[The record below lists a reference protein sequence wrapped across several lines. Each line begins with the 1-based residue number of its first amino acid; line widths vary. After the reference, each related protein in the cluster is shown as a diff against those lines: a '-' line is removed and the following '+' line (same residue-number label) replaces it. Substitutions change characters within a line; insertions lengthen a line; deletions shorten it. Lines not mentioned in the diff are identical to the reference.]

1 MAHLSENSHPLA
13 VEQVSI
19 HSSDEIYEAVQNFND
34 VCMVVLPLHS
44 EIDGYKNPLK
54 NIGSFIANVA
64 SKLGPG
70 ATLISLGEIADLVQ
84 IQSTIPSTV
93 RYQHWIAIKR
103 ISPREIDTCSLPN
116 YHFGA
121 LIHTRYKKS
130 LSHVK
135 TRIEY
140 TYCPNC
146 DKTTKDYG
154 GKKHTYHQYGTVMSD
169 VWRDIACELDGDLTP
184 IITRFRD
191 LLGLEP
197 YKKLLVLDCRL
208 MDYVPVSN
216 NETSIP
222 DWIQN
227 FNTVRETSSQ
237 YLLFGSDNEQ
247 KVSENDLP
255 LNFTDRL
262 INGDCLEQL
271 KEIPDNSVDFVF
283 TDPPYNLGKKYSGYT
298 DDLEIKEYFNWCDMW
313 IAELAR
319 ILKPGRTLALLN
331 IPIWSIR
338 HFLFMETVLQ
348 FQNWIAWD
356 ALSFPVR
363 LIMPAHYT
371 ILAFSKGKS
380 RELPGLIGEA
390 GQTSVSS
397 APLAFDSL
405 KPLAEEY
412 CLRST
417 CVQQRKMMQ
426 INDRAPL
433 TDLWWD
439 IHRLKH
445 NSRRV
450 DHPTQLPP
458 HLMYRLI
465 SVFTKPDEVVLDCF
479 NGSGTT
485 TLTAHQLG
493 RHYIG
498 IEKSPKYFKI
508 AQKRHEEITQGL
520 DPFRK
525 EERNLTAKNSPVPR
539 LLKQKYEV
547 PKKILQLEVK
557 RIAQK
562 LGKLPTREEVE
573 QNGKYP
579 IKYYDEYFVSWGE
592 VCAAA
597 RTTGMTEF
605 RDTSS
610 KISGNNDSG
619 LGVKQL
625 SFDIVDE
632 EN

>member
-1 MAHLSENSHPLA
+1 
-13 VEQVSI
+13 
-19 HSSDEIYEAVQNFND
+19 
-34 VCMVVLPLHS
+34 MVVLPLHS

-331 IPIWSIR
+331 
-338 HFLFMETVLQ
+338 TV
-348 FQNWIAWD
+348 
-356 ALSFPVR
+356 
-363 LIMPAHYT
+363 T
-371 ILAFSKGKS
+371 
-380 RELPGLIGEA
+380 
-390 GQTSVSS
+390 GQ
-397 APLAFDSL
+397 
-405 KPLAEEY
+405 
-412 CLRST
+412 
-417 CVQQRKMMQ
+417 
-426 INDRAPL
+426 
-433 TDLWWD
+433 
-439 IHRLKH
+439 
-445 NSRRV
+445 
-450 DHPTQLPP
+450 
-458 HLMYRLI
+458 
-465 SVFTKPDEVVLDCF
+465 
-479 NGSGTT
+479 
-485 TLTAHQLG
+485 
-493 RHYIG
+493 
-498 IEKSPKYFKI
+498 
-508 AQKRHEEITQGL
+508 
-520 DPFRK
+520 
-525 EERNLTAKNSPVPR
+525 
-539 LLKQKYEV
+539 
-547 PKKILQLEVK
+547 
-557 RIAQK
+557 
-562 LGKLPTREEVE
+562 
-573 QNGKYP
+573 
-579 IKYYDEYFVSWGE
+579 IK
-592 VCAAA
+592 
-597 RTTGMTEF
+597 
-605 RDTSS
+605 
-610 KISGNNDSG
+610 
-619 LGVKQL
+619 
-625 SFDIVDE
+625 
-632 EN
+632 

>member
-1 MAHLSENSHPLA
+1 MAHLSENGHPLA
-13 VEQVSI
+13 VEQIFV
-19 HSSDEIYEAVQNFND
+19 HSSDELFKTVQDFND
-34 VCMVVLPLHS
+34 VCIVVLPLHS
-44 EIDGYKNPLK
+44 EVNGYKNPLQ
-54 NIGSFIANVA
+54 NIGSFVANVA
-64 SKLGPG
+64 NKLGPE
-70 ATLISLGEIADLVQ
+70 ATLISIGEIADLVQ
-84 IQSTIPSTV
+84 VQAKIPSTV
-93 RYQHWIAIKR
+93 RYQHWVAIKR
-103 ISPREIDTCSLPN
+103 TSPKEIDTHSLPN

-130 LSHVK
+130 LRHVK

-140 TYCPNC
+140 TFCPNC

-154 GKKHTYHQYGTVMSD
+154 GKKHTYHQYGTLMSD
-169 VWRDIACELDGDLTP
+169 VWRDIACELDGDITP
-184 IITRFRD
+184 IISRFQD
-191 LLGLEP
+191 LFGLEP
-197 YKKLLVLDCRL
+197 YKKLLVFDCRF
-208 MDYVPVSN
+208 MKYVPVSN
-216 NETSIP
+216 NDNDTP

-227 FNTVRETSSQ
+227 FNAIREASPQ
-237 YLLFGSDNEQ
+237 YFLFGSSSGQ
-247 KVSENDLP
+247 KVSENSLP
-255 LNFTDRL
+255 SKLTDHL
-262 INGDCLEQL
+262 TNGDCLEQL
-271 KEIPDNSVDFVF
+271 KEIPDNSIDFVF

-298 DDLEIKEYFNWCDMW
+298 DDLEIKEYFSWCDKW

-319 ILKPGRTLALLN
+319 VLKPGRTLTLLN

-371 ILAFSKGKS
+371 ILAFSKGDS
-380 RELPGLIGEA
+380 RELPGLVGEA
-390 GQTSVSS
+390 GQTSVLS

-405 KPLAEEY
+405 KPLAEDY
-412 CLRST
+412 CLRSS
-417 CVQQRKMMQ
+417 CVHHRKMMH

-465 SVFTKPDEVVLDCF
+465 SIFTKPNEVVLDCF

-498 IEKSPKYFKI
+498 IERSEKYFKI

-539 LLKQKYEV
+539 LQKQKYEV

-562 LGKLPTREEVE
+562 LGKLPTHEEVE
-573 QNGKYP
+573 QYGKYP

-597 RTTGMTEF
+597 RTTGMTEV
-605 RDTSS
+605 RDDSSTSN
-610 KISGNNDSG
+610 GNKVSG
-619 LGVKQL
+619 LSVKQL
-625 SFDIVDE
+625 SFGLDE
-632 EN
+632 EG